1 MPQPGPARDWL
12 ARYNESHQ
20 HPVNRACHALGIP
33 MIVVGV
39 LLAVAAMARPWLWW
53 PAGILF
59 AAGWLLQFIGHWV
72 EGKPPAFFADPRF
85 LITGLQWWLAK
96 LRRRH

>member
-20 HPVNRACHALGIP
+20 HPVNRACHTVGIP
-33 MIVVGV
+33 MIVLSVP
-39 LLAVAAMARPWLWW
+39 LAAVAFAEPVLWW
-53 PAGILF
+53 PAAILF
-59 AAGWLLQFIGHWV
+59 VAGWLLQFIGHWF
-72 EGKPPAFFADPRF
+72 EGKPPAFLADPRF
-85 LITGLQWWLAK
+85 LLTGMKWWVQK